1 MKAKW
6 RQEQKAKE
14 LVLSQLEEERRLKES
29 SEANNKRKLEALR
42 LKIEID
48 FQRHKDDLQRLEQ
61 EYERLNESAQST
73 DLEQPSEIWTE
84 NSAVNSQGDSIA
96 RLLHELDFEDP
107 SEKEGGCD
115 RACILC
121 MKDEVSVV
129 FLPCAHQVI
138 CTNCNDSYTKKGK
151 ATCPYCRAPIEQRI
165 RVYGASS

>member
-1 MKAKW
+1 M
-6 RQEQKAKE
+6 
-14 LVLSQLEEERRLKES
+14 QLEEERHLKEA

-61 EYERLNESAQST
+61 EYTRLKESAQFTEMESQAN
-73 DLEQPSEIWTE
+73 DLWTE
-84 NSAVNSQGDSIA
+84 NSNGVNSRGETIA
-96 RLLHELDFEDP
+96 RLLHELDQLEDSP
-107 SEKEGGCD
+107 EKEVNCD
-115 RACILC
+115 RECMIC

-138 CTNCNDSYTKKGK
+138 CANCNDNYGKKGK
-151 ATCPYCRAPIEQRI
+151 ASCPYCRVPIEQRI